1 MGTNDI
7 INSEVKKDLEAD
19 SIINI
24 ATECVSFDAKSVFIS
39 SLTVNTER
47 NLAFISAV
55 NNALKAYC
63 FMYNFHFI
71 NNSSISRSISERT
84 IKKQRKNC
92 TNMAFFWF
100 VFSRIWTEYEDLRSK
115 SPYSVQI
122 REHNDQKNSVF
133 GHFSR
138 SYANNFLK
146 NLKDQGI
153 VT

>member
-24 ATECVSFDAKSVFIS
+24 ATECVFFDAKSVFIS

-84 IKKQRKNC
+84 IKTFNPFS
-92 TNMAFFWF
+92 TNVPLM
-100 VFSRIWTEYEDLRSK
+100 
-115 SPYSVQI
+115 
-122 REHNDQKNSVF
+122 
-133 GHFSR
+133 
-138 SYANNFLK
+138 
-146 NLKDQGI
+146 
-153 VT
+153 